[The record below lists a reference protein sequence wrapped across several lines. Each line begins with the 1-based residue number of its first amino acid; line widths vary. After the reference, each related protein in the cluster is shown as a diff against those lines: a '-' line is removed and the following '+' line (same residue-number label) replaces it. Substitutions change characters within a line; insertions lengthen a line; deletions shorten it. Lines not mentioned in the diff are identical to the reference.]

1 MLGTLAFQYAALR
14 APAFGVP
21 GASANL
27 FRNTST
33 NARLSLTPHS
43 AHYCVLK
50 TDFILTPKNFCQ

>member
-27 FRNTST
+27 FW
-33 NARLSLTPHS
+33 LI
-43 AHYCVLK
+43 VLMAK
-50 TDFILTPKNFCQ
+50 KKMFKAKDILQVKYTCKHKSVYK